1 MTSASDSSAVADDL
15 VQSLGEALRRH
26 GFQAGD
32 VVRGYA
38 DGPRSDALINMSV
51 GADPSL
57 HFSVEASCD
66 GTYAR
71 ALVVV
76 DGSTNT
82 NHVDRWYGSVTR
94 GESRDAGKLICL
106 QVVAKARSIVDRRA
120 KKVAVKVKRLAD
132 ELAADLIEEGSTSG

>member
-1 MTSASDSSAVADDL
+1 MTSASDSSALADDL
-15 VQSLGEALRRH
+15 AQCLGEALRRC

-32 VVRGYA
+32 AVRGYV
-38 DGPRSDALINMSV
+38 GEPRSDAFINMSI

-57 HFSVEASCD
+57 YFSVEASCD

-76 DGSTNT
+76 GGSTNV
-82 NHVDRWYGSVTR
+82 NRVDRWYGSVSR
-94 GESRDAGKLICL
+94 CESRDAGKLICL

-120 KKVAVKVKRLAD
+120 KKVAVMVKRLAD
-132 ELAADLIEEGSTSG
+132 ELAADLDEEGSTGG